1 VIKLQILGHG
11 VFGEL
16 TAKETEVILDGGVGE
31 QGRIKIQG
39 CIRRV
44 EFRKHY
50 LY

>member
-1 VIKLQILGHG
+1 
-11 VFGEL
+11 
-16 TAKETEVILDGGVGE
+16 LDGGVGE